1 MRRAAST
8 LALVA
13 GIAALARCS
22 SKAPAAK
29 VPAAACALPNPLLA
43 ITASETANASA
54 GQGRPVQ
61 VRVYQLKSDAR
72 LLSAKF
78 EDVWQND
85 AAYLAGDLIKVEEY
99 TVYPGQTKEVKV
111 ARSPEAQSLA
121 AVALFREPQGKS
133 WFLTYELATPR
144 KDAPCPPGEPRI
156 AVWVDRM
163 QIEDGQGRAT
173 GTETPASEK
182 PVPDRGQQSGAA
194 GAKGN

>member
-1 MRRAAST
+1 MKCALST

-22 SKAPAAK
+22 SKAPAPK
-29 VPAAACALPNPLLA
+29 EPAAACSLPAPLLA
-43 ITASETANASA
+43 ITASENANASG

-61 VRVYQLKSDAR
+61 VRVYQLKTDAR
-72 LLSAKF
+72 LLSAGF
-78 EDVWQND
+78 EDVWRND
-85 AAYLAGDLIKVEEY
+85 AVYFAGDLLKVEEY
-99 TVYPGQTKEVKV
+99 TVYPGQTKQVKI

-133 WFLTYELATPR
+133 WFVAYELAAPR
-144 KDAPCPPGEPRI
+144 KDAPCPPAEPRI

-163 QIEDGQGRAT
+163 QIEDGQGRPT
-173 GTETPASEK
+173 GTESPASEM
-182 PVPDRGQQSGAA
+182 PVPDRGQPSGAA